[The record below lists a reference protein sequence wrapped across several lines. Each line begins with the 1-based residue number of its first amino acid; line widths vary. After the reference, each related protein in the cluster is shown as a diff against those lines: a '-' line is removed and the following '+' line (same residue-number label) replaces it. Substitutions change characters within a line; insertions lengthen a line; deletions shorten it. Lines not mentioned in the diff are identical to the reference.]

1 MKYKYCTRYTVS
13 VEKDKND
20 RKYGL
25 ERIIMKKR
33 KFIYINMIAVLIVG
47 AIMFKPISTYASFDL
62 NGDGIV
68 TDEEKNQ
75 WYSSRGVDRD
85 KWFSDP
91 EYRARV
97 VSEQD
102 AKTGETATTTP
113 APAPEPPKKEEKHE
127 HKYTAKVT
135 KEATCTEEGEM
146 TYTCDCGDSYT
157 EAIPKKAHEYEV
169 TVTKEPTCTEEGME
183 TKVCKICGDTI
194 ETPIPA
200 LGHKAG
206 EWVTEKEPTC
216 SEEGRSVRYCTV
228 CGEPVET
235 MMIDKLPHTEGKWE
249 VVKKPTLTKPG
260 LRAIKCTVCGEVLK
274 EEEIP
279 ANTVLLYILIGAGV
293 LIVGAAVS
301 GVLIYKRKR

>member
-1 MKYKYCTRYTVS
+1 MKYKYCTRYTLS

-33 KFIYINMIAVLIVG
+33 KFIYISILIAFVVC
-47 AIMFKPISTYASFDL
+47 AITFKPIPTYAHTDY
-62 NGDGIV
+62 NGDGVIDSSEIDRWRKEV
-68 TDEEKNQ
+68 YGVESFEELKNL
-75 WYSSRGVDRD
+75 WSS
-85 KWFSDP
+85 P
-91 EYRARV
+91 EYI
-97 VSEQD
+97 SEVGGD
-102 AKTGETATTTP
+102 TNSTTTP

-146 TYTCDCGDSYT
+146 TYTCECGDSYT
-157 EAIPKKAHEYEV
+157 EVIPKKAHEYEV
-169 TVTKEPTCTEEGME
+169 TVTKKPTCTEEGME

-260 LRAIKCTVCGEVLK
+260 LRVVKCTVCGEVLK

>member
-1 MKYKYCTRYTVS
+1 
-13 VEKDKND
+13 
-20 RKYGL
+20 
-25 ERIIMKKR
+25 MKKR
-33 KFIYINMIAVLIVG
+33 KFIYIASALALAMSFALFTPQPV
-47 AIMFKPISTYASFDL
+47 YA
-62 NGDGIV
+62 V
-68 TDEEKNQ
+68 TDYDGNGIITKDEKQ
-75 WYSSRGVDRD
+75 KYYKEVYGVDPYTEGWEAFNASVDRMVEEHGQP
-85 KWFSDP
+85 SGGNI
-91 EYRARV
+91 
-97 VSEQD
+97 SS
-102 AKTGETATTTP
+102 TP
-113 APAPEPPKKEEKHE
+113 APAPTQEPQKKEEKHE

-146 TYTCDCGDSYT
+146 TYTCECGDSYT

-260 LRAIKCTVCGEVLK
+260 LRVVKCTVCGEVLK

-279 ANTVLLYILIGAGV
+279 ANTVLLYILIG
-293 LIVGAAVS
+293 VGAAVLVAA
-301 GVLIYKRKR
+301 GVLLYKKRR

>member
-1 MKYKYCTRYTVS
+1 MR
-13 VEKDKND
+13 
-20 RKYGL
+20 
-25 ERIIMKKR
+25 KR
-33 KFIYINMIAVLIVG
+33 KFIYISILVG
-47 AIMFKPISTYASFDL
+47 FVVCALTFNPTAIYAYTDY
-62 NGDGIV
+62 NGDGVIDGGEKTRYYKEV
-68 TDEEKNQ
+68 YGADSYEEVKELLTNPE
-75 WYSSRGVDRD
+75 WVASHGGGTSS
-85 KWFSDP
+85 STP
-91 EYRARV
+91 
-97 VSEQD
+97 
-102 AKTGETATTTP
+102 TP
-113 APAPEPPKKEEKHE
+113 APTSEPPKKEEKHE

-146 TYTCDCGDSYT
+146 TYTCKCGDSYT
-157 EAIPKKAHEYEV
+157 EVIPKKAHEYEV
-169 TVTKEPTCTEEGME
+169 AVTKEPTCTEEGME

-228 CGEPVET
+228 CGDPVQT

-279 ANTVLLYILIGAGV
+279 ANTVLLYILIG
-293 LIVGAAVS
+293 VGAAVLVAA
-301 GVLIYKRKR
+301 GVLLYKKRR

>member
-1 MKYKYCTRYTVS
+1 MR
-13 VEKDKND
+13 
-20 RKYGL
+20 
-25 ERIIMKKR
+25 KR
-33 KFIYINMIAVLIVG
+33 KFIYISILVAFVVCALT
-47 AIMFKPISTYASFDL
+47 FKPIPTFAYNDL
-62 NGDGIV
+62 NGDGII
-68 TDEEKNQ
+68 DKQEKDAFAQ
-75 WYSSRGVDRD
+75 KYGFSSNAEMVQ
-85 KWFSDP
+85 KLNSDP
-91 EYRARV
+91 NLIYKIAEEHGQ
-97 VSEQD
+97 S
-102 AKTGETATTTP
+102 TGENNTSSTP
-113 APAPEPPKKEEKHE
+113 NPAPEPQKKEEKHE

-146 TYTCDCGDSYT
+146 TYTCECGDSYT

-279 ANTVLLYILIGAGV
+279 ANTALLYILIG
-293 LIVGAAVS
+293 VGAAVLVAA
-301 GVLIYKRKR
+301 GVLLYKKRR